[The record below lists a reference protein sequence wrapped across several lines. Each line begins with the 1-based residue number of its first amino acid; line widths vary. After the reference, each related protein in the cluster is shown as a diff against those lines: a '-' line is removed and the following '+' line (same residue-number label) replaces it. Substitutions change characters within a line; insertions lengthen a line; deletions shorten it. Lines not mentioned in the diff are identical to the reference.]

1 MNLRYTLSF
10 LGIMKIPG
18 LYPVLKDWQSFVRM
32 HFLFAA
38 YESGLL
44 NALVTP
50 RKKSMLIKE
59 LDVKRPELLDALLDV
74 GLATKELE
82 LKNEFFYVKG
92 KRSKAILSSNGD
104 MLAAMI
110 QANVTYYS
118 DVYRNAAYRIH
129 GSELGEEAKLYYPNR
144 VHSLF
149 KMLQLTGLTIIFWN
163 EHLSAALI
171 EIKRSLRIK

>member
-10 LGIMKIPG
+10 LNTMKIPG
-18 LYPVLKDWQSFVRM
+18 LYPILKDWQAFVRM

-59 LDVKRPELLDALLDV
+59 LGVKRPELLDALLDV

-82 LKNEFFYVKG
+82 LRENLTSAPISRFRGVE
-92 KRSKAILSSNGD
+92 
-104 MLAAMI
+104 
-110 QANVTYYS
+110 TE
-118 DVYRNAAYRIH
+118 RNRFRI
-129 GSELGEEAKLYYPNR
+129 STL
-144 VHSLF
+144 V
-149 KMLQLTGLTIIFWN
+149 W
-163 EHLSAALI
+163 
-171 EIKRSLRIK
+171 